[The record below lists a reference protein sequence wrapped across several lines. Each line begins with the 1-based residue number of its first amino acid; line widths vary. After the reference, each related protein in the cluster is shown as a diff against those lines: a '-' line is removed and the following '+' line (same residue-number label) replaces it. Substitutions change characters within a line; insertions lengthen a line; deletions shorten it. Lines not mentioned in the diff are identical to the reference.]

1 MSRQNFLSPQEILL
15 LQKTL
20 AVNTLNLC
28 LSQDW
33 GSQNPNHR
41 EQIHHALQ
49 VELSA
54 GMTSQNLHTTDPF
67 QQNSA
72 TSSISH
78 CPQLGGFATITSPWK
93 IGIDVEQQDRVSLA
107 VANRVCRD
115 SSECNQAPSPS
126 ALWTAKEAAFK
137 SLRGP
142 QQPTTISQLVIGSWK
157 QIDSH
162 LFTFE
167 LQNFLEFQI
176 QKGLGITYSK
186 DSFQIALFICQ
197 NAICR

>member
-1 MSRQNFLSPQEILL
+1 MSRQNFHSQQEILL
-15 LQKTL
+15 FQKSL
-20 AVNTLNLC
+20 AVNTLDLY
-28 LSQDW
+28 LRQDW
-33 GSQNPNHR
+33 GSHKPNHR

-49 VELSA
+49 VKLSA
-54 GMTSQNLHTTDPF
+54 GMDSQYLQTTAQA
-67 QQNSA
+67 QQTGS

-78 CPQLGGFATITSPWK
+78 CPQLGGFASITSPWK
-93 IGIDVEQQDRVSLA
+93 IGIDVEQQERVSLA

-115 SSECNQAPSPS
+115 SSECDQAPSPS

-137 SLRGP
+137 SLRGT
-142 QQPTTISQLVIGSWK
+142 QQPTTISQLVIGNWK

>member
-1 MSRQNFLSPQEILL
+1 MSRPNFLSPQEILL
-15 LQKTL
+15 FQKTL
-20 AVNTLNLC
+20 AVNALH
-28 LSQDW
+28 LSLRQDW
-33 GSQNPNHR
+33 GSQNQNHR

-49 VELSA
+49 IEFNA
-54 GMTSQNLHTTDPF
+54 DMTSQNLHTTTQV
-67 QQNSA
+67 QQNG
-72 TSSISH
+72 TTCSISH

-93 IGIDVEQQDRVSLA
+93 IGMDVEQQDRVSIA

-115 SSECNQAPSPS
+115 PSECDQVPSPS

-167 LQNFLEFQI
+167 LKNFLEFQI

-197 NAICR
+197 NAVCR